1 MFARVILPLLALGLL
16 IYALLDI
23 AGTEKKD
30 LGGVPKWF
38 WVVIVIVLPVLGPL
52 LWIVFRASRKRSEQ
66 SYGSG
71 PSWGPAGRP
80 GRGARRPS
88 GPVAPDDD
96 PDFLWR
102 LEQERRRQQR
112 NEAGGAAGGSAES
125 NGSGGSGSGESS
137 NEDDTDGSPTDKGGP
152 AAS

>member
-1 MFARVILPLLALGLL
+1 MFARVVLPLLALGLL

-23 AGTEKKD
+23 AGAEKKD
-30 LGGVPKWF
+30 LGGLPKWF
-38 WVVIVIVLPVLGPL
+38 WVVIVVFLPVLGPL
-52 LWIVFRASRKRSEQ
+52 LWIVTRASRRRAAQ

-71 PSWGPAGRP
+71 PSWGSTGRP

-112 NEAGGAAGGSAES
+112 QAPGGAAAEGDAT
-125 NGSGGSGSGESS
+125 NGNPAKGDPADGNAADKDAGTEGED
-137 NEDDTDGSPTDKGGP
+137 NPH
-152 AAS
+152 

>member
-1 MFARVILPLLALGLL
+1 MFARVVLPLLALGLL

-38 WVVIVIVLPVLGPL
+38 WAVVVIVLPVLGPL
-52 LWIVFRASRKRSEQ
+52 VWIVFRVARPRSAQ
-66 SYGSG
+66 AYGSG
-71 PSWGPAGRP
+71 PSWGPSGRP
-80 GRGARRPS
+80 GRGPRRPS

-112 NEAGGAAGGSAES
+112 NGAAGPT
-125 NGSGGSGSGESS
+125 GGSDASSPASG
-137 NEDDTDGSPTDKGGP
+137 DDADGSPTDKGGP
-152 AAS
+152 AVP